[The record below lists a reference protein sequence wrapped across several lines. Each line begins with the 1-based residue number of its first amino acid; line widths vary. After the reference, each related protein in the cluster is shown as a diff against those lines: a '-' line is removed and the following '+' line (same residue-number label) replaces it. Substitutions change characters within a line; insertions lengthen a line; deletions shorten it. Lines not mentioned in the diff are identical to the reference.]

1 MKNLIL
7 SKILHI
13 IIIKTISNENKICWH
28 AKINIRYQST
38 QMYQLDKSIGETHA
52 SDIER
57 SEDYV
62 SPLAHIFEN
71 IIGILPKICIFEN
84 IIGI

>member
-1 MKNLIL
+1 
-7 SKILHI
+7 
-13 IIIKTISNENKICWH
+13 
-28 AKINIRYQST
+28 
-38 QMYQLDKSIGETHA
+38 MYQLDKSIGETHA